1 MELREC
7 VNDIYLGLN
16 KKETR
21 HTSND
26 KIYNYDLLTIKSVNN
41 KFINKETLDKYESLT
56 RIDEKFLSK
65 AGDIIICSKPPY
77 NVVLIDSLNENI
89 LVSSNFIILRNTHID
104 KTYLYN
110 YLNLLGSKM
119 KFDEQD
125 DNVNITKTDVEHIK
139 IANDEKK
146 IKKISDLASRINK
159 RQEAYGK
166 LLDNDQELIRMV
178 YIKGGIIDYE

>member
-1 MELREC
+1 
-7 VNDIYLGLN
+7 
-16 KKETR
+16 
-21 HTSND
+21 
-26 KIYNYDLLTIKSVNN
+26 
-41 KFINKETLDKYESLT
+41 
-56 RIDEKFLSK
+56 
-65 AGDIIICSKPPY
+65 
-77 NVVLIDSLNENI
+77 
-89 LVSSNFIILRNTHID
+89 
-104 KTYLYN
+104 
-110 YLNLLGSKM
+110 M